1 MCDAVTFKNALNLI
15 DTDHYYMSGI
25 EVFQFPGGEWHANV
39 PAWTTDSVHVWAK
52 LRTWDDVG
60 KLSISETPAVLVP
73 RKMWS
78 STYEGGGGCRY
89 GRAKVE
95 SGLKARS
102 ESIPAWPQWG
112 RGGRGE

>member
-52 LRTWDDVG
+52 LRTWDDVEHIG
-60 KLSISETPAVLVP
+60 NTSGAGATEDV
-73 RKMWS
+73 
-78 STYEGGGGCRY
+78 
-89 GRAKVE
+89 VE
-95 SGLKARS
+95 HL
-102 ESIPAWPQWG
+102 
-112 RGGRGE
+112 

>member
-95 SGLKARS
+95 SGF
-102 ESIPAWPQWG
+102 ESQI
-112 RGGRGE
+112 